1 MKVRCNFLKAI
12 LFPLATTALLV
23 GCSFSVPD
31 AEPRESSPAVAQSP
45 DRTVVLSGT
54 IKLSGANPSVFI
66 SDPNARTAFP
76 AEPTASSL
84 NFSVTAARS
93 GSSDITIT
101 TSDSPNGR
109 ITVETS
115 TGIISYTINLPSGSW
130 SLSACAK
137 DSTNNTIL
145 ATTQNVTANLSES
158 ATISPLVL
166 RYVSS
171 SSTEKGNIDLPLSAT
186 GDSGINSIKA
196 TGDLSATNNSRSW
209 NWTVNDVSPGSY
221 NVDFIFYSGTDCT
234 GDILYR
240 IKEVINVYSNLTT
253 TKFETSP
260 IGYVSSGD
268 IVVTKALVQSA
279 ELTTIYVNSS
289 GDDDGTGSCFSPVKT
304 LARAIELVNTSP
316 ATGTPTFEIVV
327 QNNVSLGRNIT
338 LNSGKKAFISSENT
352 SSAATVSGGSS
363 NYSLTISGE
372 AEVSYLNFSGLGKI
386 ETSDSG
392 KLTLDG
398 SISSDSKIYLSSKD
412 NPLELG
418 SSFTTASPITVE
430 LNTTPTDTSLFTFG
444 NLAIIATEE
453 QVDYFTTPTDSTY
466 SLVYNATKAG
476 AIMAHSSEDTIIY
489 VGGTDASD
497 ITGTGSETAPFATL
511 YRAVADAKARYV
523 ASADNYIIKV
533 QDEITESQDI
543 EVEAVPG
550 LTIEGKVS
558 EGSTDTIQVNGGGKS
573 ITFSCNTTLK
583 NLEFKSFAESSQLKG
598 PITIAY
604 SVVVEAEYVTVTE
617 CTNTNGRGGGIYN
630 EGTLTLTNCTVSE
643 CEATY
648 STTVT
653 NSGRGGGIFS
663 AADSRLTLDG
673 TTVKKNNAATGGGFY
688 IESTVTM
695 TDSTVQENTADSTI
709 GGMGGGIYI
718 SATGNL
724 TMSGNSLVTQNTAGS
739 STNTNGAYGGGIM
752 CTGSMTM
759 NGGTISSNKAL
770 ATGTSFSYGGGISLY
785 KFDSTLGSFTMSGGT
800 ISTNSA
806 DFGGG
811 ISTQGIDL
819 TLSGGT
825 IGASTDANGNT
836 SKKFGGGLYVGA
848 VTSGGSITKPTCAIN
863 GCTIK
868 YNTSNESGGG
878 VFAEGCTMT
887 FSSGSVSNNKVYS
900 DAATYI
906 SGGGVYIKEGS
917 LTISGTAEISNN
929 RVSAGSGTL
938 DVCGGGLF
946 IYENGIVTM
955 EGGSI
960 DANVVSASSV
970 AAKGGGVYIYSTGK
984 MTLSGGTIISNI
996 ASDISSSSNPLLGAM
1011 GGGFYIFT
1019 SGELTMTGGSINSN
1033 SASTTNNNCV
1043 GGGIYSFG
1051 KVTLTGGELKSNK
1064 CLGSSGA
1071 SGIGGGIFV
1080 TPLSPTDICS
1090 FTLDTAATIT
1100 GNSAYYGPNRYIGI
1114 GTYYN
1119 SSTSARSSALV
1130 D

>member
-1 MKVRCNFLKAI
+1 MKTFL
-12 LFPLATTALLV
+12 LPLAAVALLT

-101 TSDSPNGR
+101 TSDSPNGL
-109 ITVETS
+109 ITVESS

-171 SSTEKGNIDLPLSAT
+171 SSTEKGNINLHISAM
-186 GDSGINSIKA
+186 GDSGIGSIKA
-196 TGDLSATNNSRSW
+196 TGDLSATNNSSSW

-260 IGYVSSGD
+260 IGYVSSGN
-268 IVVTKALVQSA
+268 IEVTKALVQSA

-316 ATGTPTFEIVV
+316 ATGTPSFEIVV

-430 LNTTPTDTSLFTFG
+430 LNTTPTDTSRFAFG
-444 NLAIIATEE
+444 DLAIKATEE

-466 SLVYNATKAG
+466 SFVYNATKAG
-476 AIMAHSSEDTIIY
+476 AIMAHSSEETIIY
-489 VGGTDASD
+489 VGGADASD

-511 YRAVADAKARYV
+511 YRAVADAKDRYV
-523 ASADNYIIKV
+523 ASPDNYIIKV

-550 LTIEGKVS
+550 LTIEGNVS

-617 CTNTNGRGGGIYN
+617 CTNTNGDGGGIYN
-630 EGTLTLTNCTVSE
+630 AGTLTLTNCTVSKNTAACGGGIYINSNASADIIDSIIE
-643 CEATY
+643 SNTAT
-648 STTVT
+648 SSDRTA
-653 NSGRGGGIFS
+653 RGGGIFVNGDGS
-663 AADSRLTLDG
+663 LTLSGSGSKITKNKADS
-673 TTVKKNNAATGGGFY
+673 
-688 IESTVTM
+688 
-695 TDSTVQENTADSTI
+695 
-709 GGMGGGIYI
+709 
-718 SATGNL
+718 
-724 TMSGNSLVTQNTAGS
+724 S
-739 STNTNGAYGGGIM
+739 STSASDKNAYGGGIF
-752 CTGSMTM
+752 CYGSMLM
-759 NGGTISSNKAL
+759 KDGIISENTLL
-770 ATGTSFSYGGGISLY
+770 APTDSAKYGGGIALAALSESSNEE
-785 KFDSTLGSFTMSGGT
+785 FEMQSGT
-800 ISTNSA
+800 ISKNSA
-806 DFGGG
+806 RHGGG
-811 ISTQGIDL
+811 ISTQGTKI

-825 IGASTDANGNT
+825 IGAATYDDGNKAT
-836 SKKFGGGLYVGA
+836 QFGGGLYVGPYR
-848 VTSGGSITKPTCAIN
+848 SGSSTKKPDCTISD
-863 GCTIK
+863 CTIK
-868 YNTSNESGGG
+868 YNTANESGGG
-878 VFAEGCTMT
+878 IFAEQCTIT
-887 FSSGSVSNNKVYS
+887 FSSGSISNNKVYS
-900 DAATYI
+900 DTKPYI

-917 LTISGTAEISNN
+917 LGISEPAEISNN
-929 RVSAGSGTL
+929 TVSAGSPTTN
-938 DVCGGGLF
+938 VSGGGLF
-946 IYENGIVTM
+946 IYKDGIVTM

-960 DANVVSASSV
+960 KANTISATSS
-970 AAKGGGVYIYSTGK
+970 AMGGGVYIFEGGK
-984 MTLSGGTIISNI
+984 ITLSGGTVISNT
-996 ASDISSSSNPLLGAM
+996 ASYTSTTGISGAM
-1011 GGGFYIFT
+1011 GGGFYIYN
-1019 SGELTMTGGSINSN
+1019 SGELTMTGGSINN
-1033 SASTTNNNCV
+1033 NEASATNGNCL

-1051 KVTLTGGELKSNK
+1051 KLTLTDGELKANK
-1064 CLGSSGA
+1064 CRGSSEP
-1071 SGIGGGIFV
+1071 SGLGGGIFAAPPV
-1080 TPLSPTDICS
+1080 SIPPATDIGS
-1090 FTLDTAATIT
+1090 FTLDSTTTIS
-1100 GNSAYYGPNRYIGI
+1100 GNSAYTGANYYINTGVYVLGTI
-1114 GTYYN
+1114 GGDTY
-1119 SSTSARSSALV
+1119 STSTLLTSPTSQN
-1130 D
+1130 